1 VRRSGFFNPRPSASV
16 GASGLPRHLR
26 ISRDSTILRPGT
38 ALHRVTA
45 MPVVSNPFRSRKGI
59 PVSHESSDPALATAI
74 RKAYTRLLPLL
85 FLCYVIAYVDRTNV
99 AIAKLTM
106 VDELPAF
113 TNDVIGLGAG
123 IFFLGYFLLEIPGSI
138 IVERWSARKWICR
151 IMVTWGICAAA
162 TAFVTTPTQ
171 FYVVRFLL
179 GLAEAG
185 FFPGIIVYLT
195 HWFPARERARA
206 LSIFLV
212 ASPVAMIIGPALSRL
227 LLPIGTQRVVDGA
240 TVVHERL
247 LGLAGWQW
255 IYIAWGVPA
264 VVLGLL
270 VLVLMPDRPR
280 DASWLSADEADALEG
295 QLAADTQRQKAA
307 HMSVGQAL
315 TNPRVLLLALA
326 YFGIVTANYGIE
338 FFLPSILKAT
348 YDLKL
353 EDVTVLVMLPS
364 LLVIVG
370 QILVGWNSDRT
381 GERRWHACLPVFAG
395 AAALVAAATVR
406 GNLPLTVACFVVAA
420 AGMKAYMPAFWALPN
435 LFLASTAA
443 AGSVGMINS
452 IGNLGGFLGPT
463 LLGALEKATGSFT
476 VGLLITALTATMSA
490 CLIAV
495 LPFAATTRHTPV
507 SRAR

>member
-1 VRRSGFFNPRPSASV
+1 MPTEATP
-16 GASGLPRHLR
+16 GALDR
-26 ISRDSTILRPGT
+26 
-38 ALHRVTA
+38 AL
-45 MPVVSNPFRSRKGI
+45 G
-59 PVSHESSDPALATAI
+59 
-74 RKAYTRLLPLL
+74 KAYRRLLPLL

-106 VDELPAF
+106 AKDLPAF

-151 IMVTWGICAAA
+151 IMVTWGICAAL
-162 TAFVTTPTQ
+162 TAFVKTPLQ

-195 HWFPARERARA
+195 HWFPAKERARA

-212 ASPVAMIIGPALSRL
+212 ASPIAMIVGPALSRL
-227 LLPIGTQRVVDGA
+227 LLPIGTEEVIDGV
-240 TVVHERL
+240 TVAHPHL
-247 LGLAGWQW
+247 LGMAGWQW
-255 IYIAWGVPA
+255 IYIAWGIPA
-264 VVLGLL
+264 VVVGLL
-270 VLVLMPDRPR
+270 VLVLMPDRPH
-280 DASWLSADEADALEG
+280 DAVWLSRDEADALEN
-295 QLAADTQRQKAA
+295 QLAADTRRQKAA
-307 HMSVGQAL
+307 HMPVWQAL

-338 FFLPSILKAT
+338 FFLPSILEKT
-348 YDLKL
+348 YALAF

-364 LLVIVG
+364 LLVIAG
-370 QILVGWNSDRT
+370 QIFVGRSSDRT
-381 GERRWHACLPVFAG
+381 GERRWHASVPVFIG
-395 AAALVAAATVR
+395 AAALVAGALVR

-443 AGSVGMINS
+443 AGSVGLINS
-452 IGNLGGFLGPT
+452 VGNLGGFLGPT
-463 LLGALEKATGSFT
+463 LLGFVDKTTGSFT
-476 VGLLITALTATMSA
+476 IGLLITALTATLSA
-490 CLIAV
+490 CLIAS
-495 LPFAATTRHTPV
+495 LPFAAAPREEDAGGADDSDRHDTGPV
-507 SRAR
+507 RVDDDGNPYRRPFADQ